1 MLSIFEQVGSVAQFI
16 GSLTV
21 VGGALMWMYNKFI
34 GIPREKKRQQAANNR
49 QTDMINLIT
58 ERNEPL
64 NKAIQSMTEMLSESK
79 LDRQQLNQI
88 AKVNTGIIDIHEQR
102 LDNHN
107 DRLIVLETKN
117 GIQTITYKDH
127 HKKEDKHEQL
137 DTDE

>member
-1 MLSIFEQVGSVAQFI
+1 MVGIIEQVGSVASLI

-21 VGGALMWMYNKFI
+21 VGGALMWIYNKFI
-34 GIPREKKRQQAANNR
+34 AIPREKRRQKAANDR

-64 NKAIQSMTEMLSESK
+64 NEAIQSMTEMLSESK

-88 AKVNTGIIDIHEQR
+88 AKVNTEMIDIHEQR

-127 HKKEDKHEQL
+127 HKKEDKHE
-137 DTDE
+137 

>member
-1 MLSIFEQVGSVAQFI
+1 MLGIIEQVGSVASFI

-21 VGGALMWMYNKFI
+21 VGGALMWIYNKFVA
-34 GIPREKKRQQAANNR
+34 IPREKKRQKEAERR
-49 QTDMINLIT
+49 QKEMIELIT
-58 ERNEPL
+58 EKNEPL
-64 NKAIQSMTEMLSESK
+64 NQAIQSMTEMISESK

-88 AKVNTGIIDIHEQR
+88 AKVNTKMIDIHEQR

-127 HKKEDKHEQL
+127 HIKGESNE
-137 DTDE
+137 

>member
-21 VGGALMWMYNKFI
+21 VGGALMWVYNKFI
-34 GIPREKKRQQAANNR
+34 AIPREKKRQKAANDR
-49 QTDMINLIT
+49 QTDMIKLIT

-64 NKAIQSMTEMLSESK
+64 NKAIQSLTEMISESQ
-79 LDRQQLNQI
+79 LDRKQLNKI
-88 AKVNTGIIDIHEQR
+88 AENNTAMLERHEGR

-127 HKKEDKHEQL
+127 HKKEDSNE
-137 DTDE
+137 

>member
-1 MLSIFEQVGSVAQFI
+1 MERTWKMQEIITHVGSLASFI

-21 VGGALMWMYNKFI
+21 VGGALMWIYNKFVA
-34 GIPREKKRQQAANNR
+34 IPREKKRQREAERR
-49 QTDMINLIT
+49 QRDMINLIT

-64 NKAIQSMTEMLSESK
+64 NEAIQSMTEMISESK
-79 LDRQQLNQI
+79 LDRQQLNRV
-88 AKVNTGIIDIHEQR
+88 AKMNTEMIDIHEQR

-127 HKKEDKHEQL
+127 HKKEDKHE
-137 DTDE
+137 